1 MALPRPYAGAT
12 ALVTGASSG
21 IGAELARGLARRGH
35 GVTLVA
41 RREERLRELA
51 ERLRDEHGVRAEWA
65 TCDLTD
71 AASRDQ
77 LAASLERLGLD
88 IEILVNNAGV
98 GTYQPFAE
106 CDRDRELDE
115 VRVNVEAVIDLTAR
129 YLPGMVRRGR
139 GAVLVTASTA
149 AFQPLPG
156 NASYA
161 ASKAF
166 ALSFAEAVHREAGRK
181 GVTVTALAPGP
192 VRTEFQDVNDA
203 NEFASRLPKLM
214 WRTPEQVA
222 EAGLQGMEKGRRLV
236 VPGVPNRVLA
246 AIARFSPRPVVLRVM
261 DST

>member
-1 MALPRPYAGAT
+1 
-12 ALVTGASSG
+12 
-21 IGAELARGLARRGH
+21 
-35 GVTLVA
+35 
-41 RREERLRELA
+41 
-51 ERLRDEHGVRAEWA
+51 VRAEWA

-71 AASRDQ
+71 AASRHQ

-88 IEILVNNAGV
+88 IEIVVNNAGF
-98 GTYQPFAE
+98 GTYVPFAD
-106 CDRDRELDE
+106 CDREREVDE
-115 VRVNVEAVIDLTAR
+115 VRLNVEAVTDLTAR
-129 YLPGMVRRGR
+129 YLPAMIRRGR

-156 NASYA
+156 NATYA

-166 ALSFAEAVHREAGRK
+166 ALSFAEALHREAGRK

-203 NEFASRLPKLM
+203 HDFASTLPKPL

-222 EAGLQGMEKGRRLV
+222 EAALQGLEKGRRLV
-236 VPGVPNRVLA
+236 VPGTPNRILA
-246 AIARFSPRPVVLRVM
+246 AIGRFSPRPVVLRVM